1 MADLCVLSDNDIL
14 TEVRTRHH
22 LCGLMDPY
30 GLPAPLVLILRE
42 CLSKFEYKLLDMGKC
57 LPRVGKLAEEIR
69 SLGVGKVIKINDLSL
84 FFFHND
90 SPICHLARQHLFTAG
105 PPKAFSINFW
115 QMAAALKQICCYFL

>member
-14 TEVRTRHH
+14 AEKRTRHH
-22 LCGLMDPY
+22 PCGLMDPY
-30 GLPAPLVLILRE
+30 GLPAPLVLTLRE
-42 CLSKFEYKLLDMGKC
+42 CLSEFEDELFNMGKC

-69 SLGVGKVIKINDLSL
+69 SLGVGKVLKIDDLSL

-105 PPKAFSINFW
+105 PPKAFSISFCKRL
-115 QMAAALKQICCYFL
+115 QH